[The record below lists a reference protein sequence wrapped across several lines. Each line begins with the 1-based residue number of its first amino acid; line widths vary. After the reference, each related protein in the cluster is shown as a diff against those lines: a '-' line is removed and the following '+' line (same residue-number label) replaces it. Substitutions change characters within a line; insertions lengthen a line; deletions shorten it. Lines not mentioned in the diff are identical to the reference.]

1 MQFKKNHILKSF
13 AVLTLGVLTACS
25 DSDDTV
31 VDNTSTMSGSV
42 FASTVSDA
50 TCEITDANGM
60 TVVGPFSTT
69 ADGTYSISLAND
81 SLSQDLILTCS
92 GGSFTDEASGLAD
105 QLAGKLAAY
114 LPSGSV
120 SSGTQAHATPSTT
133 IIHDLVTDH
142 AMNLSDAE
150 MAFNTAFGYTPDSSV
165 TPVDA
170 TQTNGGANNPQLLA
184 GLRAA
189 AFSQLAMDL
198 GLQATEQFHLFSALA
213 QDLSDGS
220 LDGQDISGSNSGAIT
235 IATTNT
241 TIPMDIQNRFNQ
253 AMVGFHSSDSN
264 QTGLGTN
271 QIGTLPF
278 AKVALT
284 ASYKVEY
291 VAGMME
297 AMEGK
302 TAFKLMVTDAMSG
315 AAVTGQ
321 DITLMPMM
329 NMSTHH
335 HSTPVDTCI
344 NNGDGS
350 HDCTVYYLMPSRMM
364 NGMSMGYWDLK
375 VMVGGMQGEM
385 AHFYPQVMMAMGGDS
400 VQARLKGQLDE
411 IPGMAMGGD
420 MPMPEKR
427 TYYLFKDQLS
437 GMTGNHSLDL
447 FVAAKESMMSYPGV
461 YTGKVLNTGDIDYE
475 LSISSMSVEVSTD
488 ETNWITATDNG
499 TGHWLAAG
507 ITGLT
512 DATAGTIHVRLS
524 VNGEQKTTNGA
535 IPAGD
540 GSNDY
545 TSFTITP
552 MSM

>member
-13 AVLTLGVLTACS
+13 TLLTIGVLTACS
-25 DSDDTV
+25 DSNDTV
-31 VDNTSTMSGSV
+31 VDNTSTLSGSV

-50 TCEITDANGM
+50 ACEITDANGM
-60 TVVGPFSTT
+60 TVAGPFSTM
-69 ADGTYSISLAND
+69 ADGTYSVNLPND
-81 SLSQDLILTCS
+81 GLSQDLILSCS
-92 GGSFTDEASGLAD
+92 GGTFTDEASGLVD
-105 QLAGKLAAY
+105 QMAGKLAVY
-114 LPSGSV
+114 LPSGS
-120 SSGTQAHATPSTT
+120 GTQVHATPSTT
-133 IIHDLVTDH
+133 IIHDLVINH
-142 AMNLSDAE
+142 AMSLSDAE
-150 MAFNTAFGYTPDSSV
+150 MAFADAFGYIPDSSV

-170 TQTNGGANNPQLLA
+170 TQANDGANNPQFLA

-220 LDGQDISGSNSGAIT
+220 LDGQDGSGTIT

-241 TIPMDIQNRFNQ
+241 TVPADIQNRFTQ
-253 AMVGFHSSDSN
+253 ALVGFHSSDNN

-271 QIGTLPF
+271 QIGTLSF
-278 AKVALT
+278 AKMALT
-284 ASYKVEY
+284 TSYKIEY

-302 TAFKLMVTDAMSG
+302 TSFKLNVTDAVSG
-315 AAVTGQ
+315 AAVTNQ

-329 NMSTHH
+329 HMPTHH
-335 HSTPVDTCI
+335 HGTPVGTCI

-350 HDCTVYYLMPSRMM
+350 HDCSVYYLMPSRMM
-364 NGMSMGYWDLK
+364 NGMSMGYWDLE
-375 VMVGGMQGEM
+375 VTVGGMPGEM

-411 IPGMAMGGD
+411 IEGMAMEEGG

-427 TYYLFKDQLS
+427 TYYLFKDQLT
-437 GMTGNHSLDL
+437 GMTGNHSLEL
-447 FVAAKESMMSYPGV
+447 FIAAKQSMESYPGV
-461 YTGKVLNTGDIDYE
+461 YAGKILNMGDLDYA
-475 LSISSMSVEVSTD
+475 LTISSMSVEVSTD
-488 ETNWITATDNG
+488 EINWITATDNG
-499 TGHWLAAG
+499 TGHWVADG

-512 DATAGTIHVRLS
+512 DGTAGTVHLKLT

-535 IPAGD
+535 VPAGD
-540 GSNDY
+540 GTNDY
-545 TSFTITP
+545 TRFTITP
-552 MSM
+552 MAM